1 VLRERQA
8 NANVTVPYKLIWHT
22 TPKLAR
28 IQGIESYYSNGQ
40 LQFLDT
46 WNKDYPELIEQLIH
60 FPLAAHDDGPDALA
74 GAVSLLLAASKARSQ
89 ILIPRAR

>member
-1 VLRERQA
+1 MLRERQA

-40 LQFLDT
+40 LLFLDS
-46 WNKDYPELIEQLIH
+46 WNQDYPELIEQLIH

-74 GAVSLLLAASKARSQ
+74 GVVSLLLAQSKAHRPV
-89 ILIPRAR
+89 LIPRAR

>member
-1 VLRERQA
+1 MLREHQA
-8 NANVTVPYKLIWHT
+8 KEKVTVPYKLIWHT

-28 IQGIESYYSNGQ
+28 IQGFESYYSNGQ

-46 WNKDYPELIEQLIH
+46 WNQDYPELIEQLIH

-74 GAVSLLLAASKARSQ
+74 GAVSLLLAASKARRPL
-89 ILIPRAR
+89 LIPRVR